1 MQIGNKTVT
10 FTVRL
15 PLAVGTALAN
25 AQRPGLTYRQMAQQ
39 AITDYALNLEQPANA
54 DMEKAA

>member
-1 MQIGNKTVT
+1 MQTNSKSIA

-15 PLAVGTALAN
+15 PLGIKDTLLD

-39 AITDYALNLEQPANA
+39 AIIEYARKLANA
-54 DMEKAA
+54 DTEKAA